1 MTTKTML
8 QVVGE
13 VFDMVVGP
21 PTLADDQALDRIAA
35 LFAGGPPDGLRAS
48 TEALEEVARL
58 VRLTGRDVGPQFD
71 DEGTG
76 P

>member
-1 MTTKTML
+1 MKSS
-8 QVVGE
+8 VGAWRS
-13 VFDMVVGP
+13 V
-21 PTLADDQALDRIAA
+21 TDDQALDRIAA

-58 VRLTGRDVGPQFD
+58 VRLTGRDAGPQFD
-71 DEGTG
+71 DETET